1 MSRAIEGKEVRVI
14 PIARIAVMN
23 PRERNPVVFAEIVQS
38 IRSVGLKKPITVT
51 AAVGEDG
58 AECFK
63 LVCGEGRL
71 KAVSQLGDT
80 QIAAIV
86 IEVSEEDAYIMSLA
100 ENLARRRYRPI
111 ELLTGIRLLHAKGY
125 SISEISRKT
134 GLSREYVKDLVLLI
148 SQGEDR
154 ILSAVESGLLPIRA
168 AVDIVEA
175 GDDDAALQATMHE
188 AYESGALRGRQ
199 LLEVRRL
206 LKQRDL
212 FGKSCARRGSSGRES
227 PVTTRSLVRT
237 YQQEVDR
244 QRMVVRKG
252 THVQERLL
260 IVISALRKLLADEN
274 FVTLLRA
281 EGLETLPKYLAD
293 RIHALPTG
301 SRK

>member
-1 MSRAIEGKEVRVI
+1 MSRSVEAKEVRVI
-14 PIARIAVMN
+14 PIARVAIMN
-23 PRERNPVVFAEIVQS
+23 PRERDPVVFGEIVQS
-38 IRSVGLKKPITVT
+38 IRAVGLKKPITVT
-51 AAVGEDG
+51 SAVGEDG
-58 AECFK
+58 VECFR

-71 KAVSQLGDT
+71 KAVAQLGET

-111 ELLTGIRLLHAKGY
+111 ELLTGIRLLMSKGY
-125 SISEISRKT
+125 SVAEISRKT
-134 GLSREYVKDLVLLI
+134 GLSREYAKDLVMLI
-148 SQGEDR
+148 THGEDR

-188 AYESGALRGRQ
+188 AYESGVLRGRQ

-212 FGKSCARRGSSGRES
+212 FGKSCARRGSSGRS
-227 PVTTRSLVRT
+227 APVTTRSLVRT

-281 EGLETLPKYLAD
+281 EGIETLPKYLAD
-293 RIHALPTG
+293 RIHALPAG
-301 SRK
+301 ARK